1 MKKILFV
8 LFTLSMLFFIGCSS
22 KPAVWYTDL
31 EQATMEAEKNNK
43 DLLIFF
49 SGMGWDGYSDK
60 YYNEILSTEEF
71 LKEAGKNYVAL
82 NLNIVTDES
91 NLTEEEIITNQTNY
105 MIANSMGVATI
116 PMVFA
121 TSADGV
127 PYSYF
132 IYNESSTLE
141 TTLDQLLVSGEIGNK
156 IKSLTKQLD
165 KTTGVEKAKIIDEL
179 YYTVPTEFSYQF
191 YDLITEFP
199 SLDPEN
205 KTGKLGEYKLVLA
218 YEEAMVIFQE
228 SGDIQA
234 ATQVF
239 LDLAASGIL
248 TPEEYQYA
256 YYQAAYI
263 ESYGA
268 QILTENTLPYLQIAY
283 DAAPDSYLATGL
295 ISEAINTIN
304 SLLESEISI
313 GDNQ

>member
-8 LFTLSMLFFIGCSS
+8 LFTISVLFFIGCSS
-22 KPAVWYTDL
+22 ESAVWYTDL
-31 EQATMEAEKNNK
+31 EQATIEAEKNNK

-49 SGMGWDGYSDK
+49 SGMGWDGYSEK
-60 YYNEILSTEEF
+60 YFNEILSTDEF
-71 LKEAGKNYVAL
+71 LQEAGKNFVAL
-82 NLNIVTDES
+82 QLNIVADES

-105 MIANSMGVATI
+105 MIANSMGVGTI

-121 TSADGV
+121 TSMEGV
-127 PYSYF
+127 PF
-132 IYNESSTLE
+132 AFFTYNESSSLE
-141 TTLDQLLVSGEIGNK
+141 TTLEQLVATGETSKK
-156 IKSLTKQLD
+156 IKSLTKQLN
-165 KTTGVEKAKIIDEL
+165 KTSGIEKAKIIDEL
-179 YYTVPTEFSYQF
+179 YYSVPAEFSYQF
-191 YDLITEFP
+191 SDLIREFP

-218 YEEAMVIFQE
+218 YEEAMIIYQE
-228 SGDIQA
+228 SGDIQG

-239 LDLAASGIL
+239 LDLAESGIL

-256 YYQAAYI
+256 YYQAAFV

-304 SLLESEISI
+304 SLLESELSI
-313 GDNQ
+313 GENQ

>member
-8 LFTLSMLFFIGCSS
+8 LFTISVLFFIGCSS
-22 KPAVWYTDL
+22 EPAVWYTDL
-31 EQATMEAEKNNK
+31 EQATIEAEKNNK

-49 SGMGWDGYSDK
+49 SGMGWDGYSEK
-60 YYNEILSTEEF
+60 YFNEILSTDEF
-71 LKEAGKNYVAL
+71 LQEAGKNFVAL
-82 NLNIVTDES
+82 HLNIVADES

-105 MIANSMGVATI
+105 MIANSMGVGTI

-121 TSADGV
+121 TSMEGV
-127 PYSYF
+127 PF
-132 IYNESSTLE
+132 AFFTYNESSSLE
-141 TTLDQLLVSGEIGNK
+141 TTLEQLVATGETSKK
-156 IKSLTKQLD
+156 IKSLTKQLN
-165 KTTGVEKAKIIDEL
+165 KTSGIEKAKIIDEL
-179 YYTVPTEFSYQF
+179 YYSVPAEFSYQF
-191 YDLITEFP
+191 SDLIREFP

-218 YEEAMVIFQE
+218 YEEAMIIYQE
-228 SGDIQA
+228 SGDIQG

-239 LDLAASGIL
+239 LDLAESGIL

-256 YYQAAYI
+256 YYQAAFV

-304 SLLESEISI
+304 SLLESELSI
-313 GDNQ
+313 GENQ